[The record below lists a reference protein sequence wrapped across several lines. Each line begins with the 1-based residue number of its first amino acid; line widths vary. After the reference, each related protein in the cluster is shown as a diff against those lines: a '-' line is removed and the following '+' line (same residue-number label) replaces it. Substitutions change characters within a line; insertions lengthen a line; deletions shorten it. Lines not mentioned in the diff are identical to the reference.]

1 MKGLFLGDAGQFAAQ
16 LVGAAACTVFVF
28 GLSYL
33 FFRLQDRW
41 QGIRVSPQEELDGL
55 DVNEM
60 GVNAYT
66 EDSRFVLPFSPA
78 LEAFLG
84 EARVR
89 GR

>member
-1 MKGLFLGDAGQFAAQ
+1 FAAQ

-41 QGIRVSPQEELDGL
+41 HGIRVSPQEEVDGL
-55 DVNEM
+55 DVHEM
-60 GVNAYT
+60 GINAYT
-66 EDSRFVLPFSPA
+66 EDSRLVLPISPVPA
-78 LEAFLG
+78 ADMG
-84 EARVR
+84 EARVG